1 MVSLLVALHVEEG
14 VAVPELVLPGA
25 AERDGGGLAVAHQH
39 LPGGVAHI
47 RLARR
52 TIQPLQPGG
61 ARPALGTHTGVSG
74 TLGTGS
80 LLTGSPGL
88 PLKPCSPF

>member
-25 AERDGGGLAVAHQH
+25 AERDGGGLAVTHQH
-39 LPGGVAHI
+39 LPGGVAHL

-52 TIQPLQPGG
+52 PVQPLQPGG
-61 ARPALGTHTGVSG
+61 ARPALGTQGSVARWGRGNYSLAAQVSR
-74 TLGTGS
+74 
-80 LLTGSPGL
+80 
-88 PLKPCSPF
+88 